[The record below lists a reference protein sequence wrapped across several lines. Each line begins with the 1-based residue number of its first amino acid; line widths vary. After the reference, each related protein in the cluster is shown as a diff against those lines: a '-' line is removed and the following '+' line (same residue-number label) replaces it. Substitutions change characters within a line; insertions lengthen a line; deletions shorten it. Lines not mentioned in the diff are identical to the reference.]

1 MVLIYTVVF
10 MLITV
15 FVAVMGVE
23 IKKIILNQIILKPT
37 IIFNKYFVY
46 QNEFMQL
53 IITESNTFLL
63 SMINCYV
70 LSLLNKLK
78 N

>member
-63 SMINCYV
+63 IMINCYV

-78 N
+78 T

>member
-1 MVLIYTVVF
+1 

-63 SMINCYV
+63 IMINCYV

-78 N
+78 T

>member
-1 MVLIYTVVF
+1 

-78 N
+78 T

>member
-78 N
+78 T

>member
-1 MVLIYTVVF
+1 

>member
-63 SMINCYV
+63 SIINCYV

-78 N
+78 T

>member
-1 MVLIYTVVF
+1 

-15 FVAVMGVE
+15 FVAVRGVE

-78 N
+78 T

>member
-1 MVLIYTVVF
+1 

-63 SMINCYV
+63 SIINCYV

-78 N
+78 T